1 MFGSTKIRIR
11 QEKPCNNIIT
21 NYYWSA
27 AEIKPLLSRS
37 KTLKASR
44 ISSSESVSFIFRAI
58 MVRNSIWVRIA
69 YHVTERFMSGRSHT
83 REIDG
88 AVVVS
93 VNLIDHVLQLRLGR
107 VLAQRAHN
115 GTQLLGG
122 DLACVV
128 FVSVPVESGHVRSL
142 QVAYHRHPCP
152 VSRSQPRALS
162 TQTMSGSHLR
172 RGRKPP

>member
-1 MFGSTKIRIR
+1 
-11 QEKPCNNIIT
+11 
-21 NYYWSA
+21 
-27 AEIKPLLSRS
+27 
-37 KTLKASR
+37 
-44 ISSSESVSFIFRAI
+44 

-122 DLACVV
+122 DLACSREDTS
-128 FVSVPVESGHVRSL
+128 VSCRNG
-142 QVAYHRHPCP
+142 
-152 VSRSQPRALS
+152 RALF
-162 TQTMSGSHLR
+162 QQR
-172 RGRKPP
+172 I